1 MTYKKTK
8 ITCALAFLLS
18 AVLQLIM
25 LHKSFGN
32 FSQILLLSI
41 LLGAMMIVAIMF
53 FTEYKQNQTSKITT
67 EFIITYQDVSLVIG
81 IIVFLLGKYLPL
93 NKCLCTI
100 LFCGAIVVLFITLVS
115 YIKKSWKEKL
125 WNSSQFYNNIVLL
138 YNIPN
143 LCVLDF

>member
-8 ITCALAFLLS
+8 ITCALAFLVS

-93 NKCLCTI
+93 NKCLSVA
-100 LFCGAIVVLFITLVS
+100 LSLS
-115 YIKKSWKEKL
+115 Y
-125 WNSSQFYNNIVLL
+125 LL
-138 YNIPN
+138 HLYLI
-143 LCVLDF
+143 